1 MSEHDLR
8 IFAGRGPQGRR
19 LVRPSRLSGAPLA
32 AVRLGIEA
40 AGVAARS
47 ATAAGP
53 AAAAD
58 PGITTESAI
67 AGDSGTAIEPDIDAG
82 SSTAAEPSGAAE
94 AAGVTGSMV
103 AAESSGAAGSA
114 VAAASTATVSSVAA
128 TGPGPQTALDH
139 RLVQILE
146 AAPAWNQTVDAAFR
160 NKERALLEVFASLS
174 CADATR
180 LYHRLASP
188 RAGDPVSSWLTRLVP
203 ERRARLLAYLAEA
216 PRRAAVAKVR
226 RA

>member
-40 AGVAARS
+40 AAAVARS

-53 AAAAD
+53 AAAAGPITEVEPTAAAGPIVD
-58 PGITTESAI
+58 PG
-67 AGDSGTAIEPDIDAG
+67 P
-82 SSTAAEPSGAAE
+82 TAASDP
-94 AAGVTGSMV
+94 VT
-103 AAESSGAAGSA
+103 A
-114 VAAASTATVSSVAA
+114 VASNVAVGAPVPTAELDDAVADPVPTVELAAV
-128 TGPGPQTALDH
+128 GPGPQAALDH
-139 RLVQILE
+139 RLIQILE
-146 AAPAWNQTVDAAFR
+146 APPDWNQTVDAAFR

-180 LYHRLASP
+180 LHHRLASP
-188 RAGDPVSSWLTRLVP
+188 RAGDPVSTWLTRLVP

-216 PRRAAVAKVR
+216 PRRAAMAKVR